1 MGGRSHLNTTDLDI
15 GTILANADMTI
26 VIATYSTILS
36 ELGSMENASWL
47 VVTYSLSMCAIQPTV
62 RCRGKDID
70 PIRKADMS
78 LGSMVS

>member
-1 MGGRSHLNTTDLDI
+1 MNTTDLDV

-62 RCRGKDID
+62 RYQGKKID